1 MRIQYKPYTKTLWWL
16 AQLQSS
22 GKIFLDKSFQSRAR
36 WGNKQKQK
44 FLTSCIE
51 GFNLSA
57 VTIAH
62 ISYLL
67 NDVKLNEGEDCE
79 DAIWLQSLLDQ
90 GFQFITVDGNNRD
103 ETLAQF
109 FTDTIIEG
117 YSIPLTQKKYDLG
130 DRELSATK
138 NCKYFAQF
146 GKEEQQGAVAL
157 RTVLSKRKRNAQAS
171 GSRKLVAL
179 WPWP

>member
-67 NDVKLNEGEDCE
+67 ADVKMNEGEDCD
-79 DAIWLQSLLDQ
+79 DAIWLQNHIEHCAD
-90 GFQFITVDGNNRD
+90 
-103 ETLAQF
+103 
-109 FTDTIIEG
+109 FTNM
-117 YSIPLTQKKYDLG
+117 TQTYI
-130 DRELSATK
+130 
-138 NCKYFAQF
+138 CIFA
-146 GKEEQQGAVAL
+146 
-157 RTVLSKRKRNAQAS
+157 
-171 GSRKLVAL
+171 
-179 WPWP
+179 